1 MKVEIIVS
9 KKDAAG
15 MNIAEF
21 LKNENLNGASLHFME
36 EESVFCEDIDNEI
49 DADLFIF
56 ATKHQS
62 ASGVPSL
69 CVHTPGN
76 WGKAD
81 YGGKDKELGIAPA
94 SYLKAAF
101 LKLVEL
107 SKERELNYEVIQEC
121 THHGPFISKPCMF
134 IEIGSTEKEWVDKEA
149 GRVIADVILF
159 ILQNPPKQCK
169 AVFGIGG
176 IHHTPNFRKIIENT
190 EMALGHVC
198 PKYNLQNLDENM
210 IRQAMERMMEKD
222 IIVMF
227 D

>member
-134 IEIGSTEKEWVDKEA
+134 IEIGSTEK
-149 GRVIADVILF
+149 
-159 ILQNPPKQCK
+159 
-169 AVFGIGG
+169 
-176 IHHTPNFRKIIENT
+176 
-190 EMALGHVC
+190 
-198 PKYNLQNLDENM
+198 
-210 IRQAMERMMEKD
+210 
-222 IIVMF
+222 
-227 D
+227 